1 MNIGHR
7 TCLGSAVLTLI
18 MCGATSVAAAD
29 TTATGSATAKAA
41 MGSLTN
47 ISMTAPAGT
56 GLLGATVASL
66 VQPIVDGLTTA
77 INTKVNTAVRGLLNS
92 SGNRAD
98 TTTGPAAYP
107 TGPLANVALPGL
119 LSMNLY
125 SPHGSV
131 SASASAY
138 TATSAFTSAEINAFN
153 IRVGDL
159 AVGSASVNCPAIGT
173 GSPTSTVS
181 ISDVNLIGGLVRA
194 RMASGKS
201 LTDVSL
207 DAGGSWQ
214 SINGVGTHLTSV
226 PGHQDLQIATNGTY
240 LQVTQSILPSR
251 LLAGLGLGG
260 LFSGLPGQIDTTAS
274 DLTLSIT
281 IGPGSA
287 AVGTNGIEAWG
298 LAVGV
303 DVSGTI
309 AVKQLSSLGILG
321 GTAVITVPTG
331 ITGTHLGNLMDLKLA
346 YAACTSGSV
355 AQVQPIPPGLI

>member
-1 MNIGHR
+1 MSRPARVAGI
-7 TCLGSAVLTLI
+7 SASVLYLA
-18 MCGATSVAAAD
+18 MCSATSAAAS
-29 TTATGSATAKAA
+29 TPTSGSATAKAA
-41 MGSLTN
+41 YGSAVT
-47 ISMTAPAGT
+47 ISPTAPSGS

-92 SGNRAD
+92 SGNTAD

-153 IRVGDL
+153 IRIGDL
-159 AVGSASVNCPAIGT
+159 AVGSASVNCPAV

-181 ISDVNLIGGLVRA
+181 LSDVNLVGGYVRA

-201 LTDVSL
+201 LTDISL
-207 DAGGSWQ
+207 DSGGSWQ

-240 LQVTQSILPSR
+240 LQVTKSIGVNQ
-251 LLAGLGLGG
+251 LLGGLGLGG
-260 LFSGLPGQIDTTAS
+260 LFSGLPGQIDTNDS
-274 DLTLSIT
+274 NLTLSIT
-281 IGPGSA
+281 IGPGSLP
-287 AVGTNGIEAWG
+287 VGTNGIEAWG
-298 LAVGV
+298 LEVGV

-309 AVKQLSSLGILG
+309 AVKELPSLGLLG
-321 GTAVITVPTG
+321 GEAVITILSG
-331 ITGTHLGNLMDLKLA
+331 INGSHYGNLMDLKLA
-346 YAACTSGSV
+346 YATCTSGAAPASTRW
-355 AQVQPIPPGLI
+355 IPPGVI